1 MATLL
6 LWYLII
12 TLIGWL
18 AFPLAYRLLPFLA
31 DRGYAFSRALG
42 LLISS
47 YLFWLMASLQVIP
60 NTLGGTLL
68 AVFLLAGLGVLAA
81 GKGWKEMRDWL
92 KVQRSSLLVIEAV
105 FLVSFLAWGF
115 VRGFDPAIEYTEKPM
130 ELAFINSILRS
141 PTFPPADPWLSGY
154 GISYYYFGYVM
165 LGLMARLSGVG
176 ANLAFNVGQAM
187 WFGLTALGAYG
198 VMYNLLAGLRKDHK
212 LTAGLR
218 MLALLAPLFILVVS
232 NLGGV
237 MELLH
242 ARGVFWQT
250 AADGTQT
257 SYFWQDVLKVEE
269 WNEAPAQ
276 PYSWS
281 PNRGGW
287 VWWRSSRVLNDFKL
301 NGDQLEIIDEF
312 PFFSYLLG
320 DMHPH
325 VLAMPF
331 VLLAIGL
338 ALNLY
343 YSSAQRKFQAI
354 HPTEWVRRLDFWLA
368 GLVLGGL
375 SFLNTW
381 DFPIYVV
388 LFGLVYALVR
398 TRQGNW
404 CWGRVWDFL
413 GFSLLL
419 GLAGVL
425 LYLPFYFGFSS
436 QAGGFLPS
444 MAFFTPGV
452 NFWVMFLPLLVPVLL
467 WLIYQVIREKGVW
480 SAGLKFGALVVGG
493 GWLLSYLIGILFA
506 NAINLGGK
514 LAAAGGLGAQL
525 GQKLIE
531 YGNLF
536 LTSQG
541 ATSSGELVMRS
552 LALRLLSPGC
562 WLTLLAV
569 LVLVW
574 SLLAKSNLKPD
585 EPVEDNHPMEARSQG
600 FVLLLTLMGAGLAL
614 VPEFI
619 FLRDT
624 FGNRM
629 NTIFKF
635 YFQTWMLWGLAGAF
649 ATAFILTQIRSGWRW
664 ALSAACLLAV
674 AAGLVYPAVMIQAK
688 TGMVDTST
696 GQLRLAQWSLD
707 GTQAFQINS
716 ADDYAAVQYLKQAP
730 YGVIAEAVGGSY
742 SAYARMA
749 THSGQPNVLG
759 WPFHEYQWRG
769 GTAEIGSREP
779 DLERLYTT
787 TDWNEARAIL
797 LQYHVRYVVLGDL
810 EWSAYRVSQ
819 AKFDNNLPVA
829 FRSGNTVIYGVPQD
843 LAAQQGQ

>member
-1 MATLL
+1 MVTLL

-47 YLFWLMASLQVIP
+47 YLFWLLATLQVVP
-60 NTLGGTLL
+60 NTLGGMLL
-68 AVFLLAGLGVLAA
+68 AVFLLAGLGVLAV
-81 GKGWKEMRDWL
+81 GKGWEDLRGWL
-92 KVQRSSLLVIEAV
+92 KAQKGSLLAIEAV
-105 FLVSFLAWGF
+105 FLVSFVAWGL

-165 LGLMARLSGVG
+165 LALMARLSGAG
-176 ANLAFNVGQAM
+176 ANVAFNVGQAM
-187 WFGLTALGAYG
+187 WFGLTALGAE
-198 VMYNLLAGLRKDHK
+198 
-212 LTAGLR
+212 
-218 MLALLAPLFILVVS
+218 P
-232 NLGGV
+232 
-237 MELLH
+237 
-242 ARGVFWQT
+242 
-250 AADGTQT
+250 
-257 SYFWQDVLKVEE
+257 
-269 WNEAPAQ
+269 PAQ
-276 PYSWS
+276 PYTWTA
-281 PNRGGW
+281 NRGGW

-301 NGDQLEIIDEF
+301 NGDQVEIIDEF

-331 VLLAIGL
+331 VLLAIAL

-343 YSSAQRKFQAI
+343 YSSAQRRFQAI
-354 HPTEWVRRLDFWLA
+354 HPGEWVRRLDFWLA

-375 SFLNTW
+375 AFLNTW

-388 LFGLVYALVR
+388 LFGLVYSLVR
-398 TRQGNW
+398 ARQIGW
-404 CWGRVWDFL
+404 GWGRVWDFL

-419 GLAGVL
+419 GLTGVT

-452 NFWVMFLPLLVPVLL
+452 NFWVMFLPLLAPVLL
-467 WLIYQVIREKGVW
+467 GLIFEARRVKGIW
-480 SAGLKFGALVVGG
+480 SAGLKFGGLVVGG

-506 NAINLGGK
+506 NAISIGAK
-514 LAAAGGLGAQL
+514 LAATGGPGAQL
-525 GQKLIE
+525 GQRLIE

-541 ATSSGELVMRS
+541 ATSAGELTVRA
-552 LALRLLSPGC
+552 LLLRLQNPGC
-562 WLTLLAV
+562 WLTLLIV

-574 SLLAKSNLKPD
+574 SLLAKSTHKNSEELDPSNTTEAKPL
-585 EPVEDNHPMEARSQG
+585 G

-614 VPEFI
+614 VPEFV

-649 ATAFILTQIRSGWRW
+649 MSVVILTQIRSGWRW
-664 ALSAACLLAV
+664 AVAAAWLVAV
-674 AAGLVYPAVMIQAK
+674 SAGLVYPATMIQAK
-688 TGMVDTST
+688 TGMVNVNT
-696 GQLRLAQWSLD
+696 GLLRLDQWTLD
-707 GTQAFQINS
+707 GTLAFQINS
-716 ADDYAAVQYLKQAP
+716 PDDYAAVQYLKQAP
-730 YGVIAEAVGGSY
+730 YGVVAEAVGGSY

-749 THSGQPNVLG
+749 TQSGLPNVLG

-769 GTAEIGSREP
+769 GTQEIGSREP
-779 DLERLYTT
+779 DLERLYTIN
-787 TDWNEARAIL
+787 DWDEARAIL
-797 LQYHVRYVVLGDL
+797 TQYRVRYVVLGDL
-810 EWSAYRVSQ
+810 EWSAYRVDST
-819 AKFDNNLPVA
+819 KFDNNLQVA
-829 FRSGNTVIYGVPQD
+829 FRSGDTVIYEVPED
-843 LAAQQGQ
+843 RTVDPGQ

>member
-1 MATLL
+1 MVTLL

-12 TLIGWL
+12 TIIGWL
-18 AFPLAYRLLPFLA
+18 AFPLAYRLLPFLP
-31 DRGYAFSRALG
+31 DRGYSFSRALG
-42 LLISS
+42 LLIPS
-47 YLFWLMASLQVIP
+47 YLFWLMASLQVLP
-60 NTLGGTLL
+60 NTLGGILL
-68 AVFLLAGLGVLAA
+68 AVFFLAGLGALAV
-81 GKGWKEMRDWL
+81 GKGWNELREWL
-92 KVQRSSLLVIEAV
+92 NAQRNTLLVIEGV
-105 FLVSFLAWGF
+105 FLLTFLAWGF

-154 GISYYYFGYVM
+154 AISYYYFGYVM
-165 LGLMARLSGVG
+165 LAFMARLSGVG
-176 ANLAFNVGQAM
+176 ANVAFNAGQAM

-198 VMYNLLAGLRKDHK
+198 VMFNLLAGLHRDRKI
-212 LTAGLR
+212 TAGLR
-218 MLALLAPLFILVVS
+218 SLALLAPMFILVVS
-232 NLGGV
+232 NLGGL
-237 MELLH
+237 MEVLH

-269 WNEAPAQ
+269 WNQPPTQ
-276 PYSWS
+276 PYSWT

-301 NGDQLEIIDEF
+301 SGEPIEIIDEF

-331 VLLAIGL
+331 VLLAIAL

-343 YSSAQRKFQAI
+343 YSSAQRKFLSIDPQEWI
-354 HPTEWVRRLDFWLA
+354 HRLDFWLA

-375 SFLNTW
+375 AFLNTW

-388 LFGLVYALVR
+388 LFGLVYGLVR
-398 TRQGNW
+398 TRQKGW
-404 CWGRVWDFL
+404 RWGRVWDFL

-452 NFWVMFLPLLVPVLL
+452 NFWVMFLPLLVPVFL
-467 WLIYQVIREKGVW
+467 WLIFEALREKGPW
-480 SAGLKFGALVVGG
+480 TAGLKFGGLVVGG
-493 GWLLSYLIGILFA
+493 GWLVSYLIGILFA
-506 NAINLGGK
+506 NAIRIGGK

-541 ATSSGELVMRS
+541 ATSPGELVLSS
-552 LALRLLSPGC
+552 LVLRLQSPGC
-562 WLTLLAV
+562 WLTLLILV
-569 LVLVW
+569 VLVW
-574 SLLAKSNLKPD
+574 SLLAKSGVRN
-585 EPVEDNHPMEARSQG
+585 EEAVENGGLTDARPLG

-614 VPEFI
+614 VPEFV

-635 YFQTWMLWGLAGAF
+635 YFQTWMLWGLAAAF
-649 ATAFILTQIRSGWRW
+649 GSAVILTQIRSGWRW
-664 ALSAACLLAV
+664 AASAAWMVAV
-674 AAGLVYPAVMIQAK
+674 MAGLIYPVTMFQAK
-688 TGMVDTST
+688 TGMIDTAT
-696 GQLRLAQWSLD
+696 GQLRIAQWTLD
-707 GTQAFQINS
+707 GTQAFQNNS
-716 ADDYAAVQYLKQAP
+716 PDDYAAVQYLKQAP
-730 YGVIAEAVGGSY
+730 YGVVAEAVGGSY
-742 SAYARMA
+742 SAYARIA
-749 THSGQPNVLG
+749 TQSGLPNVLG

-769 GTAEIGSREP
+769 GTQEIGTREP
-779 DLERLYTT
+779 DLSRLYTT
-787 TDWNEARAIL
+787 TDWNEARVIL
-797 LQYHVRYVVLGDL
+797 TQYHVRYVVLGDL
-810 EWSAYRVSQ
+810 ERSAYRVNQ
-819 AKFDNNLPVA
+819 AKFDNNLQVA
-829 FRSGNTVIYGVPQD
+829 FRSGNTVIYEVPLE
-843 LAAQQGQ
+843 LAAEQGQ